1 LGLADAFSAH
11 GARRRWSARF
21 GRGCRLARVR
31 PVRSILAVDRSRA
44 SGAAPPKGG
53 SDRPRQKLI
62 DDRKYTMNP
71 LANSQDSLIEVVA
84 ALPLDE
90 TGDLL
95 FDTAEGLV
103 DIADAAADAAVATG
117 RLGTRIITRTVRLV
131 ARHPKKIL
139 IGVVLIAAVVGVL
152 NYLNSNQAET
162 S

>member
-1 LGLADAFSAH
+1 
-11 GARRRWSARF
+11 
-21 GRGCRLARVR
+21 
-31 PVRSILAVDRSRA
+31 
-44 SGAAPPKGG
+44 
-53 SDRPRQKLI
+53 
-62 DDRKYTMNP
+62 
-71 LANSQDSLIEVVA
+71 LIEVVA